1 MKAEE
6 ETPNSTL
13 VQALS
18 STIRKQ
24 DEDER
29 QARKQANEWR
39 AWLEFGQATDDADLN
54 RLENGRK
61 SIVEI
66 WQTFREHHDSVPGE
80 SSLSFHEV
88 PNVATLQ
95 KVVSDAQAKWE
106 TKKGTG
112 FGKLKTYVSDFLGMM
127 DDHSYLFK
135 VIPAGDKYISLITGV
150 VSSVVKATVSHKKI
164 AEGFFLALVD
174 MSSDLCFV
182 QKKTDIWDSPEMRKF
197 VVDFY
202 VIVFEFLC
210 HAMLWFTRR
219 GTRLRSIWN
228 KNFYDDTVKRMVD
241 RMKAAVGRIQSE
253 ASHLAEVQ
261 VQQISMGLGAFLG
274 NFRPTN
280 DDNMNKFLLL
290 QIVGS
295 ESHDDD
301 QAKIHQKQHRFAQL
315 VGVGACSLK
324 SLQAAEE
331 HIEHDMESR
340 KIHAYSAA
348 QNNSRDIV
356 VVEDETSDE
365 ASESDSAEPCTRYDI
380 QKATNSLIKYTE
392 DGRAEITNALR
403 GISSSMLPQEVLT
416 EVRRWIESP
425 KSRMIWIEG
434 TSSSSY
440 GSTLSLSAM
449 QLCNISMH
457 ARIPCV
463 SFFCK
468 PTYTFTSASQA
479 GLSNQEAAV
488 VALLYSTIAQLA
500 RLIPAEVPAAPE
512 FHQQQFDLLD
522 GSIDS
527 AHVALRIIQALLVH
541 APPSMIW
548 VIDGLQL
555 AESRSTISFLSSF
568 FEILRRQ
575 EELRISKVCFTTDGN
590 SVVLTRAISV
600 HEHVDG
606 SRMVQGGP
614 GRQLR
619 GGGDVFVELN
629 RW

>member
-1 MKAEE
+1 M
-6 ETPNSTL
+6 TRS
-13 VQALS
+13 
-18 STIRKQ
+18 
-24 DEDER
+24 
-29 QARKQANEWR
+29 
-39 AWLEFGQATDDADLN
+39 
-54 RLENGRK
+54 
-61 SIVEI
+61 
-66 WQTFREHHDSVPGE
+66 PGE
-80 SSLSFHEV
+80 SSLSFHDV

-95 KVVSDAQAKWE
+95 KVVNDAQAKWE

-150 VSSVVKATVSHKKI
+150 VSSVVKVCKQEWGVSREFELMNAIKKATVSHKKI

-331 HIEHDMESR
+331 HIEHGMMTPSLT
-340 KIHAYSAA
+340 
-348 QNNSRDIV
+348 DI
-356 VVEDETSDE
+356 
-365 ASESDSAEPCTRYDI
+365 
-380 QKATNSLIKYTE
+380 
-392 DGRAEITNALR
+392 
-403 GISSSMLPQEVLT
+403 
-416 EVRRWIESP
+416 RR
-425 KSRMIWIEG
+425 
-434 TSSSSY
+434 
-440 GSTLSLSAM
+440 
-449 QLCNISMH
+449 
-457 ARIPCV
+457 
-463 SFFCK
+463 
-468 PTYTFTSASQA
+468 
-479 GLSNQEAAV
+479 
-488 VALLYSTIAQLA
+488 
-500 RLIPAEVPAAPE
+500 
-512 FHQQQFDLLD
+512 
-522 GSIDS
+522 
-527 AHVALRIIQALLVH
+527 
-541 APPSMIW
+541 
-548 VIDGLQL
+548 
-555 AESRSTISFLSSF
+555 
-568 FEILRRQ
+568 
-575 EELRISKVCFTTDGN
+575 
-590 SVVLTRAISV
+590 
-600 HEHVDG
+600 
-606 SRMVQGGP
+606 
-614 GRQLR
+614 
-619 GGGDVFVELN
+619 LN
-629 RW
+629 